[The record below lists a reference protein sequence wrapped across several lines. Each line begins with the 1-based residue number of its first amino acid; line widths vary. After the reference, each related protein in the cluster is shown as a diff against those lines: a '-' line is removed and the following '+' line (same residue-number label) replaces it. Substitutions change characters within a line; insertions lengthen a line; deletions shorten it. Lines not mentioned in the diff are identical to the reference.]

1 MEIKKINVLNFS
13 NEEEKAL
20 EIVYDI
26 FEDACDARL
35 ENKDCDGC
43 PLCDNC
49 PLNSGNRLQAMK
61 NFIKKIAD

>member
-1 MEIKKINVLNFS
+1 MEIKKVNVLNFS

-20 EIVYDI
+20 EVVYDI

-35 ENKDCDGC
+35 EDKDCGGC
-43 PLCDNC
+43 PLGANC

>member
-20 EIVYDI
+20 EVVYDI

-35 ENKDCDGC
+35 EDKDCDDCPLEKNC
-43 PLCDNC
+43 PLCN
-49 PLNSGNRLQAMK
+49 GNRVEAMK
-61 NFIKKIAD
+61 NFIKKIAE